1 MEGLVGKN
9 KHDGKTKKRTRTA
22 TFIRGK
28 RHLDLAALAVMPRT
42 ANVVHRAALNQNAP
56 FVRGA
61 PTVYFK
67 PHDDEQAPSQYAVA
81 STRLARFLKMPNVIA
96 HNAFARVKGSPGV
109 VSGEVPGA
117 PFVKHKKDAELPSP
131 PKNASKK
138 ELAEWMRH
146 FQAEERDGK
155 YYTMSGEIYRWINF
169 RDPRIQKGL
178 FDLQLFDAISGQDD
192 RHGANIYIDPQTG
205 QVSGIDDDWSFGK
218 GVPVAKQGEPG
229 TKYVGLPALVDEGT
243 AEQILALDPQDLRE
257 ELLARVND
265 SKELSDKEIDDARL
279 RLEGV
284 QDHLRKLKAQGL
296 LVKTWDDATY
306 QQAIQNPR
314 NSYLGRGVADLER
327 ATRGAAANDPTY
339 EVVNMPPTLPPALP
353 PIPTATTTTTT
364 STTQPPPSLTP
375 QPPPPT
381 MPPLGTLPPQPSTS
395 TPSPRPTSPPA
406 PPTTPLGPPTPSRAA
421 AIRLAATRRPRKW
434 VRAVSSA
441 RYVPD
446 SHSSWVRAVPS
457 ARYVPDSHSSSESD
471 STASSAEER
480 SLSEQ

>member
-9 KHDGKTKKRTRTA
+9 KRDGKTKKRTRTA
-22 TFIRGK
+22 TFVRGK

-42 ANVVHRAALNQNAP
+42 ANVVHRAALNEKAP

-67 PHDDEQAPSQYAVA
+67 PHDDEEAPSQYAVA

-109 VSGEVPGA
+109 VSGEVPGV
-117 PFVKHKKDAELPSP
+117 PFVKHKKDMELQP
-131 PKNASKK
+131 PKNASKQ
-138 ELAEWMRH
+138 LMAEWVKNR
-146 FQAEERDGK
+146 QVEERDGK
-155 YYTMSGEIYRWINF
+155 YYATSKEIYQWINF

-178 FDLQLFDAISGQDD
+178 SDLQLFDATTGQID

-205 QVSGIDDDWSFGK
+205 QVSGIDDDRSFGA
-218 GVPVAKQGEPG
+218 GSPVAEQRIAGG
-229 TKYVGLPALVDEGT
+229 KYVGLPALVDEGT

-257 ELLARVND
+257 ELLARIND
-265 SKELSDKEIDDARL
+265 SKELTDQEIDDARL

-306 QQAIQNPR
+306 QQAIQNPE

-327 ATRGAAANDPTY
+327 AIRLAAKDPAF

-375 QPPPPT
+375 PQPPPT
-381 MPPLGTLPPQPSTS
+381 MPPPLTPPLQPSTW

-421 AIRLAATRRPRKW
+421 AVRLAATRRRREW
-434 VRAVSSA
+434 VRAVPPA

-446 SHSSWVRAVPS
+446 SR
-457 ARYVPDSHSSSESD
+457 SSSESD
-471 STASSAEER
+471 STTSSAEER
-480 SLSEQ
+480 SLAEQ